1 MSYIKKIKNE
11 KFFISLILLV
21 SISLLIGFYL
31 NEDSTGG
38 AYLDYSVH
46 NQISEKFSTNFKKTL
61 LEYDQLKSRHSPA
74 VPIFFS
80 LFKYFQINDQF
91 IRLLNLII
99 PFLIVYIF
107 YKCLTLNFKKINSKI
122 LILFSFLIILSPT
135 IRSLS
140 IWPDSHL
147 FGLLFFVLTLYS
159 FLIFLKS

>member
-21 SISLLIGFYL
+21 NISLLIGFYL

-80 LFKYFQINDQF
+80 LFKYF
-91 IRLLNLII
+91 
-99 PFLIVYIF
+99 
-107 YKCLTLNFKKINSKI
+107 
-122 LILFSFLIILSPT
+122 
-135 IRSLS
+135 
-140 IWPDSHL
+140 
-147 FGLLFFVLTLYS
+147 
-159 FLIFLKS
+159 